1 MSKETIGL
9 TIVYIVAMVVLCMD
23 IFVWRMYWK

>member
-1 MSKETIGL
+1 MSRESIAL

-23 IFVWRMYWK
+23 IFVWRM